1 MKMVIA
7 DRNKMVVMQ
16 TISKRIISRFVWIGL
31 LFSFCFVLPITGKT
45 LYIVNELNLAQ
56 MEFDNGNFSKAIKLA
71 ENTLEVLKKTQ
82 KTQKANLAFEIMDLI
97 AVSQINLGKY
107 SEAEEILNN
116 ALNEISRNNKNPLQK
131 AMIYQRLAM
140 LKRAQRNYPASLDYS
155 KKAIAIA
162 PNNQELKAEY
172 FLNLGRIMFSSGFDF
187 SAIIWLEKGE
197 KLVDNR
203 ENNSTK
209 LEIYRFLSLAWSSKM
224 NYREAVK
231 YAEKQ
236 VTAAEKTKYKF
247 KHRQALFDLATV
259 LSATGQKQKS
269 YLFFEKGLRLSISE
283 NNAEQAGKF
292 LTSLLLN
299 SLYDNN
305 VTKATHYLRQLE
317 STDLSDKFKFEILLG
332 KAIISDLSNQR
343 DNSAKF
349 FAELDKIDESSGFI
363 IRYWKITLA
372 EKNKDWNQVIKLNEE
387 VLKITLEQNFR
398 EDLPDIYFTFAKAYF
413 NLKQLE
419 KSLEHLENSLA
430 IIEEIRASEN
440 TNLTLGI
447 LETYHNAYRLLTQIK
462 SGNAEESFE
471 LADFL
476 KARFLKDRISNAS
489 IKNES
494 IFSEQTRKS
503 LEELSLKYITD
514 ENLAEEIEKNEN
526 FITTKIPELNL
537 KKPDLS
543 ELEQVTSLNDTAVIS
558 YFFTL
563 DKKLIAFVWE
573 KGKQLR
579 TIELPVSED
588 EAEAIAVKTQNDI
601 KNRVFFKRDGKT
613 IYDKLVK
620 PLALTSKHI
629 IFVPDKSLWKIPFQA
644 LSSDGEK
651 YLIEEKLI
659 SYAPS
664 VSILLDQLKGEKP
677 NRQTL
682 QAFANSSFENKLL
695 QYVNNE
701 ATTVAG
707 VYNSTPIINA
717 TAGDFSRVSE
727 KFHILHFS
735 MHAEVADDQP
745 LDSFLGFRKIG
756 SDDGR
761 LTVEELLN
769 IKLKK
774 GSLVFLASCDTNNIL
789 SGEGLVSL
797 AWAMMGSGATTVIS
811 AQWEANDK
819 STAIFANTFYR
830 HYKQGSSSAEA
841 LQKASLELIKNKSGN
856 MHEPYY
862 WADFTLNGD
871 FR

>member
-1 MKMVIA
+1 
-7 DRNKMVVMQ
+7 MQ

-31 LFSFCFVLPITGKT
+31 LFSVFFVLPTTGKT
-45 LYIVNELNLAQ
+45 KYIVNELNLAQ
-56 MEFDNGNFSKAIKLA
+56 KEFDNGNFSNAIKLA
-71 ENTLEVLKKTQ
+71 ENALEISK
-82 KTQKANLAFEIMDLI
+82 KTQKANLAFELMDLI

-107 SEAEEILNN
+107 SEAEGILNN
-116 ALNEISRNNKNPLQK
+116 SLIEVSRKDEIPFQK
-131 AMIYQRLAM
+131 GKIYQRLAM
-140 LKRAQRNYPASLDYS
+140 LKRAQKNYPASLDYS

-162 PNNQELKAEY
+162 PDNPELKADY
-172 FLNLGRIMFSSGFDF
+172 FLNLGRIMFSSGFDI

-197 KLVDNR
+197 KIIEKH
-203 ENNSTK
+203 ENDSTK
-209 LEIYRFLSLAWSSKM
+209 LDIYRFLSLAWSSKL
-224 NYREAVK
+224 NYREALK

-236 VTAAEKTKYKF
+236 VIAAEKTKYKF
-247 KHRQALFDLATV
+247 KHRQALLDWATV

-269 YLFFEKGLRLSISE
+269 SLYFEKGLRLSISE

-305 VTKATHYLRQLE
+305 VTKATNYLRQLE
-317 STDLSDKFKFEILLG
+317 SADLSDKFKFEILLG
-332 KAIISDLSNQR
+332 KAIISDLSGQR

-372 EKNKDWNQVIKLNEE
+372 EKNKDWNQVIKLNQE

-398 EDLPDIYFTFAKAYF
+398 EDLLDIYFTFAKAYF
-413 NLKQLE
+413 NLNQIE
-419 KSLEHLENSLA
+419 KSSEYLENSLA

-462 SGNAEESFE
+462 FGNPQESFE

-476 KARFLKDRISNAS
+476 KARFLKDRINNSLFK
-489 IKNES
+489 IES
-494 IFSEQTRKS
+494 TISLQTRQL
-503 LEELSLKYITD
+503 LEELSIKYIDD
-514 ENLAEEIEKNEN
+514 ESIAAEIEKNEK

-543 ELEQVTSLNDTAVIS
+543 ELEKITSLNDTAVIS

-563 DKKLIAFVWE
+563 DKKLIAFIWE
-573 KGKQLR
+573 KGKELR
-579 TIELPVSED
+579 KVELDVSET
-588 EAEAIAVKTQNDI
+588 EIETIAAKTQRDI

-651 YLIEEKLI
+651 YLIEENLI

-664 VSILLDQLKGEKP
+664 VSILLEQLKVAKP

-682 QAFANSSFENKLL
+682 QAFANSSFETKLL
-695 QYVNNE
+695 QYVNSE
-701 ATTVAG
+701 ASTVAEI
-707 VYNSTPIINA
+707 YNTKPIINA

-727 KFHILHFS
+727 KFDILHFS
-735 MHAEVADDQP
+735 MHAEVASDHP

-774 GSLVFLASCDTNNIL
+774 GSMVFLASCDTNNVL

-797 AWAMMGSGATTVIS
+797 AWAMTGSGATTVIS

-819 STAIFANTFYR
+819 STAIFTKTFYR

-856 MHEPYY
+856 IHEPYY

>member
-1 MKMVIA
+1 MVTA
-7 DRNKMVVMQ
+7 DQNKMIVIQ

-31 LFSFCFVLPITGKT
+31 LFSFCFVLTITGKT
-45 LYIVNELNLAQ
+45 KIIVNEFIQAQ
-56 MEFDNGNFSKAIKLA
+56 KEFDNGNFSKAIKLA
-71 ENTLEVLKKTQ
+71 ENALENSKKTENA
-82 KTQKANLAFEIMDLI
+82 TPGFELMDLI

-107 SEAEEILNN
+107 SEAEEILNK
-116 ALNEISRNNKNPLQK
+116 ALSEVSRNNENQLQK
-131 AMIYQRLAM
+131 AIIYQRFAM
-140 LKRAQRNYPASLDYS
+140 LKRAQKNYPASLDYS
-155 KKAIAIA
+155 KKAIAIS
-162 PNNQELKAEY
+162 PDNPELKADY
-172 FLNLGRIMFSSGFDF
+172 FLNLGRIMFSSGFDI

-197 KLVDNR
+197 KIIEKH
-203 ENNSTK
+203 ENESTK
-209 LEIYRFLSLAWSSKM
+209 LDIYRFLSLAWSSKL
-224 NYREAVK
+224 NYREALK

-236 VTAAEKTKYKF
+236 VIAAEKTKYKF

-269 YLFFEKGLRLSISE
+269 YFYFEKGLRLSISE

-305 VTKATHYLRQLE
+305 VTKATDYLRQLE
-317 STDLSDKFKFEILLG
+317 SADLSDKFNFEILLG
-332 KAIISDLSNQR
+332 KAIISDLSGQR

-372 EKNKDWNQVIKLNEE
+372 EKNKDWNQVIKLNQE

-398 EDLPDIYFTFAKAYF
+398 EDLPDIYFTFAKAY
-413 NLKQLE
+413 LKLNQFE
-419 KSLEHLENSLA
+419 KSLENLEKSLA

-462 SGNAEESFE
+462 SGNPQESFE

-476 KARFLKDRISNAS
+476 KARFLKDRINNSPFK
-489 IKNES
+489 IES
-494 IFSEQTRKS
+494 TISPQTRKL
-503 LEELSLKYITD
+503 LEELSIKYIDD
-514 ENLAEEIEKNEN
+514 ENFAAEIEKNEK

-537 KKPDLS
+537 KKSDLF
-543 ELEQVTSLNDTAVIS
+543 ELDKVISLNDTAVIS

-573 KGKQLR
+573 KCKQLR
-579 TIELPVSED
+579 TIDLPVSED
-588 EAEAIAVKTQNDI
+588 EAEIIATKTQNDI
-601 KNRVFFKRDGKT
+601 ENRVFFKRDGKT

-664 VSILLDQLKGEKP
+664 VSILLEQVKATKP

-707 VYNSTPIINA
+707 IYNSKPIINA

-727 KFHILHFS
+727 KFDILHFS
-735 MHAEVADDQP
+735 MHAEVASDHP

-756 SDDGR
+756 NDDGR
-761 LTVEELLN
+761 LTVEEILN
-769 IKLKK
+769 MKLKK
-774 GSLVFLASCDTNNIL
+774 GSMVFLASCDTKR
-789 SGEGLVSL
+789 V
-797 AWAMMGSGATTVIS
+797 
-811 AQWEANDK
+811 
-819 STAIFANTFYR
+819 
-830 HYKQGSSSAEA
+830 
-841 LQKASLELIKNKSGN
+841 
-856 MHEPYY
+856 
-862 WADFTLNGD
+862 
-871 FR
+871 